1 MINKKGINMKIK
13 HVFLSAILV
22 MVLTLTIFGQTN
34 QTVKK
39 RTIIKKNE
47 VPNLL
52 GKPVYASTTDSLNT
66 KVWIISQSRNKEIM
80 KTKIVKM
87 KDKNTTMD
95 KTTKEA
101 MMEGSYFIILDV
113 TNISTGKE
121 FADTSAKV
129 EIVSPS
135 KKLSSANFIPMMNY
149 FGAGVSL
156 NEKGDYLFTI
166 NLNIGIGY
174 KTTQFKYTLK

>member
-1 MINKKGINMKIK
+1 MKIK
-13 HVFLSAILV
+13 HVFLPAILV
-22 MVLTLTIFGQTN
+22 IVLTLTMFGQTS
-34 QTVKK
+34 QTVKTK
-39 RTIIKKNE
+39 TTIKKNE
-47 VPNLL
+47 IPNLL

-66 KVWIISQSRNKEIM
+66 KVWIITQNRNKEIM
-80 KTKIVKM
+80 KTKIVEM

-95 KTTKEA
+95 KTTKEEIMA
-101 MMEGSYFIILDV
+101 GSYFIILDV
-113 TNISTGKE
+113 TNISNGKE

-129 EIVSPS
+129 EVVSPS

-156 NEKGDYLFTI
+156 TEKGDYLFTI
-166 NLNIGIGY
+166 NLNIGAGY

>member
-1 MINKKGINMKIK
+1 MKTKNVI
-13 HVFLSAILV
+13 LSMILV
-22 MVLTLTIFGQTN
+22 IILTLSIFGQTD
-34 QTVKK
+34 TKLK
-39 RTIIKKNE
+39 TKTTIKKNE
-47 VPNLL
+47 IPKML

-66 KVWIISQSRNKEIM
+66 KVWIISQNRNKEIM
-80 KTKIVKM
+80 KTKILKM
-87 KDKNTTMD
+87 KDKNAPID
-95 KTTKEA
+95 NAIKEEILA
-101 MMEGSYFIILDV
+101 GSYFIILDV
-113 TNISTGKE
+113 TNIYSGKE

-129 EIVSPS
+129 NIVSPS
-135 KKLSSANFIPMMNY
+135 KKISSANFIPMMSY

>member
-1 MINKKGINMKIK
+1 M
-13 HVFLSAILV
+13 
-22 MVLTLTIFGQTN
+22 
-34 QTVKK
+34 
-39 RTIIKKNE
+39 KKNDISKS
-47 VPNLL
+47 L

-66 KVWIISQSRNKEIM
+66 KVWIINQNKHKDIL

-87 KDKNTTMD
+87 KDTNIKLD
-95 KTTKEA
+95 KTTKAE
-101 MMEGSYFIILDV
+101 MMGGSYFIILDV

-129 EIVSPS
+129 SVVSPS
-135 KKLSSANFIPMMNY
+135 KEVTSANFIPMMNY

-166 NLNIGIGY
+166 NINIGMGY
-174 KTTQFKYTLK
+174 KTTQFIYTLK

>member
-1 MINKKGINMKIK
+1 MKTK
-13 HVFLSAILV
+13 HVFLPVILV
-22 MVLTLTIFGQTN
+22 IVLTLTMFGQTS
-34 QTVKK
+34 QTAKEK
-39 RTIIKKNE
+39 TIIKKNE
-47 VPNLL
+47 IPNLL

-66 KVWIISQSRNKEIM
+66 KVWIISQNRNKEIM

-87 KDKNTTMD
+87 KDNNTTMN
-95 KTTKEA
+95 KTTKEE
-101 MMEGSYFIILDV
+101 MMSGSYFIILDV
-113 TNISTGKE
+113 TNISNGKE

-129 EIVSPS
+129 EVVSPS
-135 KKLSSANFIPMMNY
+135 KKLSSANFIPMMSY

-166 NLNIGIGY
+166 NLNIGAGY